1 MDVMVWWTTLTA
13 ADRSVLDLLDPTER
27 ARVDSLDRP
36 ADRARSLLGAALL
49 RVAVADR
56 MGVSPADVV
65 IDRTCN
71 ECGGPHGAPNIVG
84 PGTPAQWAAVSHSGL
99 LVVVAVSGHG
109 PVGVDVQRLSDLDS
123 AARGPRWVRSEAL
136 LKAQATAH
144 RTLDPARPTEVGCPV
159 VRELSAPLDGYAA
172 ALAVMAQGT
181 LKIAVRHWPPEP
193 GRLVRSTRIS

>member
-71 ECGGPHGAPNIVG
+71 EC
-84 PGTPAQWAAVSHSGL
+84 
-99 LVVVAVSGHG
+99 
-109 PVGVDVQRLSDLDS
+109 
-123 AARGPRWVRSEAL
+123 
-136 LKAQATAH
+136 
-144 RTLDPARPTEVGCPV
+144 
-159 VRELSAPLDGYAA
+159 
-172 ALAVMAQGT
+172 
-181 LKIAVRHWPPEP
+181 
-193 GRLVRSTRIS
+193 